1 MSPCKF
7 NLSSIAV
14 SDLSKLILTSKEMSD
29 YVEEYRNSKQGR
41 KKFLMEY
48 DTHHMERTENW
59 PSDIIHSFFRLG
71 E

>member
-14 SDLSKLILTSKEMSD
+14 SDLSKLILTSKEMND

>member
-1 MSPCKF
+1 M
-7 NLSSIAV
+7 N
-14 SDLSKLILTSKEMSD
+14 D

-71 E
+71 EWVQSTFYYALIVKMIVMQNI